1 MKNLSLLLLL
11 LFIGTNINAQKAPKK
26 ITITGRVTGEYNSAV
41 KDALIMIDGKASSES
56 TNKYGFYKI
65 RVKPGTL
72 MIGVFV
78 PNEGVK
84 EKPVNGRTVIDFNFE
99 KNTQFK
105 SEETSPR
112 EIADQMNESKHVV
125 YANFSNIY
133 EVLKTIQ
140 GVTVSGTQVFIRG
153 IGSINDTTPLFVV
166 DGVIVNS
173 IADISPSN
181 IKSIELLKGPDAAV
195 YGVRGGN
202 GVILITLTGAVTK

>member
-1 MKNLSLLLLL
+1 MKKISLLLLL
-11 LFIGTNINAQKAPKK
+11 LFLGISIDAQKAPKK
-26 ITITGRVTGEYNSAV
+26 ITITGRVTAEYNSPV
-41 KDALIMIDGKASSES
+41 QDALIMIDGKASSET
-56 TNKYGFYKI
+56 TNKDGLYKV

-78 PNEGVK
+78 TDGGVK
-84 EKPVNGRTVIDFNFE
+84 EEPVNGRTVINFNYE
-99 KNTQFK
+99 KSPQFK
-105 SEETSPR
+105 SEEASDR
-112 EIADQMNESKHVV
+112 EIAEAMNEAKHVK

-166 DGVIVNS
+166 DGVIVSS

-181 IKSIELLKGPDAAV
+181 IKSIELMKGSDAAV

-202 GVILITLTGAVTK
+202 GVILIKLTGADKK